1 MDIINDIVSG
11 VRDDRTNYTTVVSRK
26 EAIEYALENAKDG
39 DVILLAGKGH
49 ETYIIDK
56 DGTHYFSEKD
66 IVMNFTERK
75 EF

>member
-1 MDIINDIVSG
+1 MQDGRSNFVTI
-11 VRDDRTNYTTVVSRK
+11 VSRK
-26 EAIEYALENAKDG
+26 EAIEYTLENAKAG

-66 IVMNFTERK
+66 VVMNFTERK